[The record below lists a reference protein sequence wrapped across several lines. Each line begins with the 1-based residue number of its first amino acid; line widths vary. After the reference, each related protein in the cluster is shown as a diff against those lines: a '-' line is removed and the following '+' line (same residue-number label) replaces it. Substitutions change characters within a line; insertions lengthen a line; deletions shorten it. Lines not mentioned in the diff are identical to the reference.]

1 MRSYAAMTRFL
12 GLRSLS
18 VGMFSAD
25 LAAKTGRCPF
35 DFFRD
40 MMTQDRRKDGMC
52 GQPLEKESEE
62 VNG

>member
-1 MRSYAAMTRFL
+1 
-12 GLRSLS
+12 
-18 VGMFSAD
+18 MFSAD
-25 LAAKTGRCPF
+25 LAAKTDRCPF

-40 MMTQDRRKDGMC
+40 MMTQDRCKDGMF

>member
-1 MRSYAAMTRFL
+1 MRSYTAMRRLL

-25 LAAKTGRCPF
+25 LAAKTDRCPF

-40 MMTQDRRKDGMC
+40 MMTQDRCKDGMC